1 MALQYVGTLSQ
12 GDVTGKEKM
21 YVASSSGVIGPGD
34 AVRITGTADAD
45 GIATV
50 DLGPANTGSTGVVS
64 SILPIFSGESL
75 STTWAPASTAVKLL
89 VNCDPMALYEAD
101 VSNGP
106 LTAVDV
112 GLNVPLVATVG
123 TVSGSLFTSNM
134 GVNATGKA
142 TTNTLPFQVVRL
154 LVGSD
159 GVLGSRALVRMNATT
174 STYGATGV

>member
-1 MALQYVGTLSQ
+1 MALQYVGTLAQ

-123 TVSGSLFTSNM
+123 TVTGSLFTSNM

-159 GVLGSRALVRMNATT
+159 GVLGSRALVRVNATT

>member
-1 MALQYVGTLSQ
+1 MGFQYVGTLSQ

-21 YVASSSGVIGPGD
+21 YVSGSSGVVGPGD
-34 AVRITGTADAD
+34 VVRITGTADAD

-75 STTWAPASTAVKLL
+75 STTWAPASTATKLL
-89 VNCDPMALYEAD
+89 VNCDPFALYEAD
-101 VSNGP
+101 VANGP

-134 GVNATGKA
+134 TVNATGKN

-159 GVLGSRALVRMNATT
+159 GVLGSRALVRMNAST
-174 STYGATGV
+174 STYGATGI

>member
-75 STTWAPASTAVKLL
+75 STTWAPASTAVYLL
-89 VNCDPMALYEAD
+89 VNCDPMA
-101 VSNGP
+101 
-106 LTAVDV
+106 
-112 GLNVPLVATVG
+112 
-123 TVSGSLFTSNM
+123 
-134 GVNATGKA
+134 
-142 TTNTLPFQVVRL
+142 QVVCTY
-154 LVGSD
+154 
-159 GVLGSRALVRMNATT
+159 LGEKPCILESKVMSSPWSFSFARPKPSSCT
-174 STYGATGV
+174 SSS